1 LYIVTYI
8 FIEFYN
14 FIVITLA
21 ALKSEF
27 HNLID
32 KIEDPGILEQY
43 YKALSTSIKPD
54 NSLWASLTSEQQK
67 VFCLHMKKAKT
78 KQI

>member
-1 LYIVTYI
+1 M
-8 FIEFYN
+8 
-14 FIVITLA
+14 TLA
-21 ALKSEF
+21 TLKSEF

-54 NSLWASLTSEQQK
+54 NSLWESLTSEQQK
-67 VFCLHMKKAKT
+67 GVLLAYEESEDEANLIPLPAIKAKYL
-78 KQI
+78 K

>member
-1 LYIVTYI
+1 M
-8 FIEFYN
+8 
-14 FIVITLA
+14 TLA
-21 ALKSEF
+21 TLKSEF

-54 NSLWASLTSEQQK
+54 NSLWESLTSEQQK
-67 VFCLHMKKAKT
+67 GVLLAYEESDVEANLIPLSAIKAKYL
-78 KQI
+78 K

>member
-1 LYIVTYI
+1 M
-8 FIEFYN
+8 
-14 FIVITLA
+14 TLA
-21 ALKSEF
+21 TLKSEF

-43 YKALSTSIKPD
+43 YKASSTSIKPD

-67 VFCLHMKKAKT
+67 GVLLAYEESDVEANLIPLSAIKAKYL
-78 KQI
+78 K

>member
-1 LYIVTYI
+1 M
-8 FIEFYN
+8 
-14 FIVITLA
+14 TLA
-21 ALKSEF
+21 TLKSEF

-67 VFCLHMKKAKT
+67 GVLLAYEESDVEANLIPLSAIKAKYL
-78 KQI
+78 K